1 MLGSTKT
8 TRQRRQRVYRV
19 HLTWA
24 AQRKHPHGQMRS
36 VPRAPAATATRA
48 PPRVAS
54 APHASSAATASA
66 SASAGGSASGL
77 VMPAAR
83 SIASTM
89 ETTCVVTA
97 KLAGTFPVDHNAKL
111 QTRTANDDGVS
122 EELRSVRAERQGKL
136 SSLKRLKLH
145 AEASPKLQTPMFFHV
160 EKCSFT
166 ATIPW
171 WYCIRESEWRRRRE
185 GSGGRWRPPS

>member
-111 QTRTANDDGVS
+111 HPNDDGVS
-122 EELRSVRAERQGKL
+122 EELRSVRAERQEKL
-136 SSLKRLKLH
+136 TLQP
-145 AEASPKLQTPMFFHV
+145 EAS
-160 EKCSFT
+160 EASRRSFT
-166 ATIPW
+166 EASNTDVLSRGEMLF
-171 WYCIRESEWRRRRE
+171 YCYHPLWAK
-185 GSGGRWRPPS
+185 

>member
-1 MLGSTKT
+1 MHGTDDSTFILTKQLSRCIMLGSTKT

-54 APHASSAATASA
+54 APHASSAATVSA

-97 KLAGTFPVDHNAKL
+97 KLAGTFPVDLDAKPFAAKL
-111 QTRTANDDGVS
+111 QAFTRTTVTTTA
-122 EELRSVRAERQGKL
+122 RSDQRPARSCGERQ
-136 SSLKRLKLH
+136 S
-145 AEASPKLQTPMFFHV
+145 EASRKTDA
-160 EKCSFT
+160 S
-166 ATIPW
+166 A
-171 WYCIRESEWRRRRE
+171 
-185 GSGGRWRPPS
+185 